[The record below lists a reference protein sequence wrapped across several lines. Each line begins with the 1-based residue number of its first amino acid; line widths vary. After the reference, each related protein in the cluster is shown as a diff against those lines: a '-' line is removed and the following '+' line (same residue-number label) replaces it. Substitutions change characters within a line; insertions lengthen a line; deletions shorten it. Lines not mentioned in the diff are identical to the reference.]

1 MGVDPVDEVGGLC
14 VHSWVAG
21 LGAPEH
27 AFYHT
32 VFLLYFLC
40 ICVCLYLY
48 PISHTEH
55 VKILTYYNTNN
66 INKKRNKMLFMLER
80 VFPGARK
87 F

>member
-32 VFLLYFLC
+32 VFLLYF
-40 ICVCLYLY
+40 CVFIFARIFILFVFN
-48 PISHTEH
+48 ISHTERF
-55 VKILTYYNTNN
+55 KILTYTTP
-66 INKKRNKMLFMLER
+66 IKKEIK
-80 VFPGARK
+80 
-87 F
+87 

>member
-1 MGVDPVDEVGGLC
+1 MGLHVRVDPVDEVGGLC

-32 VFLLYFLC
+32 VFLLYFCVFVFAC
-40 ICVCLYLY
+40 IF
-48 PISHTEH
+48 
-55 VKILTYYNTNN
+55 ILFLTLN
-66 INKKRNKMLFMLER
+66 ML
-80 VFPGARK
+80 K